1 MARRHQQLDDSL
13 KLHQFLH
20 DVEDEQTWMRERE
33 PLASD
38 SDLGNTLTS
47 VQILLKKHKVYI
59 MLQIDTYFYIVFNIH
74 YTILC
79 LLSDIVELFLV
90 RARLQNIELTVKV
103 LAVHDKR
110 MDSETHTYSIIIELV
125 KL

>member
-1 MARRHQQLDDSL
+1 MLILIFCLLPITKICLSDYSVCRYCELEDPMARRHQQLDDSL

-38 SDLGNTLTS
+38 TDLGNTLTS
-47 VQILLKKHKVYI
+47 VQILLKKHKVY
-59 MLQIDTYFYIVFNIH
+59 MHQKNTYFYIVFSIH

-79 LLSDIVELFLV
+79 LLSDIVEQFLV
-90 RARLQNIELTVKV
+90 HARVQ
-103 LAVHDKR
+103 
-110 MDSETHTYSIIIELV
+110 II
-125 KL
+125 